1 MGKHSEVFVA
11 FDVAKKKHA
20 VAIAEGGRTGEVR
33 FLGDVENSPL
43 PIERTIKRLADRY
56 DRLHVCF
63 EAGPTGY
70 GLYRQ
75 VRALGHDCMVVA
87 PALIPKRA
95 GERIKTNRRDAVTL
109 ARLHRAGELTGVWA
123 PDAAHEAVRDL
134 VRAREAAA
142 DDLRRKRQQL
152 LSFLLRHSRI
162 YSGGGHWTLAHRR
175 WLAGQ
180 KFEHA
185 AQQIVFQEGI
195 DAIED
200 ALQRLRRLEKQLAV
214 IVPEWSMAPV
224 VEAYQAMRGASFLV
238 AVTFAAEIGDVRRFD
253 TPRQLMSFLG
263 LVPAES
269 STGDTIRRKG
279 LTLAGNRRAR
289 RALVE
294 AAWTY
299 RYPAQGQRDLESP
312 AGGAAE
318 ARARHRLESAGPS
331 VRPLSPSQRHR
342 QEAADRRGGD
352 RPRDGRV
359 PVGDRPGGRARVS
372 AGGLFFRCPEPGAE
386 HVGGELPSL
395 VMWPGSRP
403 TPVL

>member
-1 MGKHSEVFVA
+1 MGKYSEVFVA

-75 VRALGHDCMVVA
+75 IQALGHDCLVVA

-175 WLAGQ
+175 WLASQ

-185 AQQIVFQEGI
+185 AQQIVFQEAI

-200 ALQRLRRLEKQLAV
+200 ALQRLRRLEKQLAL
-214 IVPEWSMAPV
+214 IVPEWPMAPV

-238 AVTFAAEIGDVRRFD
+238 SVTFAAEIGDVRRFD
-253 TPRQLMSFLG
+253 TPRQLMAFLG

-289 RALVE
+289 RALIE

-299 RYPAQGQRDLESP
+299 RYPARVKRDLESP
-312 AGGAAE
+312 AGSAAK
-318 ARARHRLESAGPS
+318 ARARHCLESTDPS
-331 VRPLSPSQRHR
+331 VRPLPSAQRHR
-342 QEAADRRGGD
+342 
-352 RPRDGRV
+352 
-359 PVGDRPGGRARVS
+359 
-372 AGGLFFRCPEPGAE
+372 
-386 HVGGELPSL
+386 
-395 VMWPGSRP
+395 
-403 TPVL
+403 

>member
-1 MGKHSEVFVA
+1 MGKYSEAFVA

-33 FLGDVENSPL
+33 FLGDVENSSL
-43 PIERTIKRLADRY
+43 PIERTMKRLAARY
-56 DRLHVCF
+56 DQLHVCF

-75 VRALGHDCMVVA
+75 VEALGHDCMVVA
-87 PALIPKRA
+87 PALIPKRS
-95 GERIKTNRRDAVTL
+95 GERVKTNRRDAVTL
-109 ARLHRAGELTGVWA
+109 ARRHRAGELTGVWA
-123 PDAAHEAVRDL
+123 PDAAQEAVRDL
-134 VRAREAAA
+134 VRARQAAA

-152 LSFLLRHSRI
+152 LSLLLRHSRI
-162 YSGGGHWTLAHRR
+162 YTGGGHWTLAHRP
-175 WLAGQ
+175 WLAHQ
-180 KFEHA
+180 KFDHA

-200 ALQRLRRLEKQLAV
+200 ALQRLRRLEKQLTL

-289 RALVE
+289 RALIE

-299 RYPAQGQRDLESP
+299 RYPA
-312 AGGAAE
+312 
-318 ARARHRLESAGPS
+318 
-331 VRPLSPSQRHR
+331 
-342 QEAADRRGGD
+342 
-352 RPRDGRV
+352 
-359 PVGDRPGGRARVS
+359 RVS
-372 AGGLFFRCPEPGAE
+372 ATLRVRLEGLPKPVRDIAWKAQIRLCARYRRLSATGKK
-386 HVGGELPSL
+386 LPIVVAAIAREMAAFL
-395 VMWPGSRP
+395 WAIGREV
-403 TPVL
+403 TPA